1 MSTEASDRMGKVAD
15 WSRLR
20 LGGQL
25 SVLVIALIFGSVIF
39 DRGLE
44 RWRVDLTDQRLYTLS
59 EGTRSILSELEQPV
73 ELVLYFSDQE
83 SGELP
88 LLRHFAQRLGRLLR
102 ELERRSAGQVSV
114 QVIDPI
120 PFTEAEDEAI
130 LAGLEAVPT
139 GRGDQ
144 RVFLGLV
151 GRGVAG
157 FEELLPFIPPGRE
170 PFLEYELARM
180 VMTLG
185 RERAPRIG
193 LITTLPMAG
202 REVGM
207 AEFDQPPWVVLEQLR
222 DFFEVVDIAVSDET
236 LPNDLDALLVIH
248 PRNLTERLLEAI
260 DAYVSSSKP
269 LLLMLDPWSDMSD
282 FINSD
287 LGPLL
292 EHWGLLWDDEHVVAD
307 PQLGLQIALGPEQV
321 AVRHP
326 AVLGLSGSALSR
338 QDVITAELEAV
349 NVATAGYLRLAPDS
363 ALTLEPLMQ
372 ASNQASLMPVTR
384 LADEQDLADQLRA
397 MTVELMQVTPAAE
410 PLVLAGRLRGAVRS
424 YYEPEEAPEG
434 ELNALV
440 FADTDWLADR
450 YWVTRQQL
458 LGTTLTDPFADN
470 GALMVNAV
478 DHLLGGSA
486 LMSVRSRGETAR
498 PFTLVE
504 ALRREAEA
512 RWVGAEQQLLVDLNA
527 VDERLQTLRAEG
539 ALDDQAT
546 SEELARFMQRRND
559 LRRELRQVRRE
570 LDQDIEQLGARVRLI
585 NIVLMPILVIASA
598 AVLAWRRQ
606 RQLKRRLQ
614 AAEMG

>member
-1 MSTEASDRMGKVAD
+1 MGDGMNKAMHWPWV
-15 WSRLR
+15 R

-25 SVLVIALIFGSVIF
+25 IALVMVLILGSVIF

-44 RWRVDLTDQRLYTLS
+44 RWRIDLTDQRLFTLS
-59 EGTRSILSELEQPV
+59 EGTRSILTELEQPV
-73 ELVLYFSDQE
+73 ELTLYFSDQE
-83 SGELP
+83 SSELP
-88 LLRHFAQRLGRLLR
+88 LLRHFAQRLERLLR

-114 QVIDPI
+114 RVIDPL
-120 PFTEAEDEAI
+120 PFSEAEDAAI
-130 LAGLEAVPT
+130 LSGLEAVPT

-157 FEELLPFIPPGRE
+157 FEESLPFIPPGRE

-180 VMTLG
+180 VMALG
-185 RERAPRIG
+185 RDRAPRIG
-193 LITTLPMAG
+193 LVTTLPMAG
-202 REVGM
+202 RSLGM

-222 DFFEVVDIAVSDET
+222 DFFEVVDVSISDET
-236 LPNDLDALLVIH
+236 LPEDLDALLVIH
-248 PRNLTERLLEAI
+248 PHNLSEPLLQAI
-260 DAYVSSSKP
+260 DGYAAASGP

-282 FINSD
+282 FIASD
-287 LGPLL
+287 FGPLL
-292 EHWGLLWDDEHVVAD
+292 EHWGLLWDTDHVVAD

-321 AVRHP
+321 AIRHP
-326 AVLGLSGSALSR
+326 AVLGLSGSALNR
-338 QDVITAELEAV
+338 QDVMTAELEAV

-372 ASNQASLMPVTR
+372 ASDRASLMAVTR
-384 LADEQDLADQLRA
+384 LANEQDLADQLRA
-397 MTVELMQVTPAAE
+397 MMVELMQASPAAE
-410 PLVLAGRLRGAVRS
+410 PLILAGRLSGPVTS
-424 YYEPEEAPEG
+424 YYGSGQATAG
-434 ELNALV
+434 QLNALV

-450 YWVTRQQL
+450 YWVNRRQL

-470 GALMVNAV
+470 GALMINAV

-486 LMSVRSRGETAR
+486 LMSVRSRGDSAR

-512 RWVGAEQQLLVDLNA
+512 RLVGAEQRLLADLTE
-527 VDERLQTLRAEG
+527 VDERLQVLRAEG
-539 ALDDQAT
+539 ALDDHAT
-546 SEELARFMQRRND
+546 SEELVRFMQRRNE

-585 NIVLMPILVIASA
+585 NIVLMPILVIALA
-598 AVLAWRRQ
+598 AALAWRRQ

-614 AAEMG
+614 AAE